1 VCGGGGLG
9 AAVIRPSN
17 GYQNGSY
24 NNDSYSSETV
34 WTASAYPYLRIL
46 LYTDTSAALSV
57 LSLVLDDCDA
67 QFNDS
72 NNSSNSS
79 GSSSVGSS
87 AASADEMLAQEK
99 STLAAAAVDA
109 GLTVC
114 PSRRCVE
121 CHSHTRLRTLINVSE
136 EELALTRLMGVE
148 SACEHA
154 NVRSTRNAHTV
165 LMMQQL

>member
-17 GYQNGSY
+17 GYQNGSFK
-24 NNDSYSSETV
+24 NDSYSDETV

-72 NNSSNSS
+72 NANSISGVS
-79 GSSSVGSS
+79 GSVSS
-87 AASADEMLAQEK
+87 SADEMLAQEK

-114 PSRRCVE
+114 PSRRCVK
-121 CHSHTRLRTLINVSE
+121 
-136 EELALTRLMGVE
+136 
-148 SACEHA
+148 
-154 NVRSTRNAHTV
+154 
-165 LMMQQL
+165 

>member
-24 NNDSYSSETV
+24 NNDSNSNETV

-72 NNSSNSS
+72 SSNSS
-79 GSSSVGSS
+79 SSSSSVGGSVTT
-87 AASADEMLAQEK
+87 ADEMLAQEK

-114 PSRRCVE
+114 PSRRCAK

-136 EELALTRLMGVE
+136 QELALTRLMGVE
-148 SACEHA
+148 SACGHA
-154 NVRSTRNAHTV
+154 KVRSTRNAHTAV
-165 LMMQQL
+165 MLKQL

>member
-1 VCGGGGLG
+1 VVCGGGGLG

-17 GYQNGSY
+17 GYQNGSF
-24 NNDSYSSETV
+24 NNDSYSNDTV

-72 NNSSNSS
+72 NNN
-79 GSSSVGSS
+79 SSSVGNSSVGISS
-87 AASADEMLAQEK
+87 ASSADEILAQEK

-114 PSRRCVE
+114 PSRRCVISFL
-121 CHSHTRLRTLINVSE
+121 HTQYSHKLVHI
-136 EELALTRLMGVE
+136 
-148 SACEHA
+148 
-154 NVRSTRNAHTV
+154 HTY
-165 LMMQQL
+165 